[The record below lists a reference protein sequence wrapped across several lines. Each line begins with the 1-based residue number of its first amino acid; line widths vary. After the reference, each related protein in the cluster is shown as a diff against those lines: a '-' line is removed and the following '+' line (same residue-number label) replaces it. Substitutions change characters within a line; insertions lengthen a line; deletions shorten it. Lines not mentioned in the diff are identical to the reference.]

1 MTTDQ
6 KGAIAETAITAAAVR
21 LGIGVWRPVV
31 GGERYDLI
39 FDVHRRL
46 LKVQCKWAVRRGEA
60 ISVRC
65 YSSGRTRGGF
75 VKQPY
80 SREEIDA
87 LAAYCPD
94 LDCCH
99 FLPLERFPPRILI
112 QLRLSPA
119 RNNQVARVNWAADY
133 AFEALDWNAYRG
145 P

>member
-1 MTTDQ
+1 M
-6 KGAIAETAITAAAVR
+6 K
-21 LGIGVWRPVV
+21 
-31 GGERYDLI
+31 
-39 FDVHRRL
+39 H
-46 LKVQCKWAVRRGEA
+46 
-60 ISVRC
+60 
-65 YSSGRTRGGF
+65 
-75 VKQPY
+75 PY

-94 LDCCH
+94 LDCCY

-133 AFEALDWNAYRG
+133 AFEALDWNTYRG

>member
-39 FDVHRRL
+39 FDINRRL
-46 LKVQCKWAVRRGEA
+46 LRVQCKWAVRRGET

-65 YSSGRTRGGF
+65 YSSRRTRGGF

-87 LAAYCPD
+87 LAAYCPE
-94 LDCCH
+94 LDCCY
-99 FLPLERFPPRILI
+99 FLPLDCFPPRILI

-119 RNNQVARVNWAADY
+119 RTT
-133 AFEALDWNAYRG
+133 RG
-145 P
+145 RA